1 MNRNIVIASVGVLV
15 LIVGG
20 WFLTRPKQ
28 TMAPEV
34 TTQTTQTPVSTESAS
49 TASDGAMMTEAKMV
63 SITDAGFSPKN
74 ITVKVGDSISWTND
88 DSANHTVSSDPHPA
102 HTLYPFLNLGMIK
115 PAETK
120 SVVLEKAGKYTYHD
134 HLNPSNTG
142 SITVE

>member
-1 MNRNIVIASVGVLV
+1 MNRNIVIASVVVLA

-34 TTQTTQTPVSTESAS
+34 ITQDTQVPVSTQSA
-49 TASDGAMMTEAKMV
+49 TATDEAMVKEKVMV
-63 SITDAGFSPKN
+63 TISPQGFSPKD
-74 ITVKVGDSISWTND
+74 ITVKVGDSITWTNG
-88 DSANHTVSSDPHPA
+88 DSANHTVSSDNHPV
-102 HTLYPFLNLGMIK
+102 HTLYPFLNLGKIM

-120 SVVLEKAGKYTYHD
+120 SVMFEKAGKYTYHD

-142 SITVE
+142 SVTVE